1 MDLNLLT
8 ILIFLLKFLQ
18 EKVPMSTQQKQY
30 YHELVEYYSNNKG
43 EVCSSER
50 AGIAIMMEMRR
61 IANHP
66 LLMRHYFTDEN
77 LRGFAKR
84 LARAS
89 SYKKTNEQYIFEDL
103 AIMSDFQVFQL
114 CNKHVGGLR
123 SFIFLLF

>member
-1 MDLNLLT
+1 M
-8 ILIFLLKFLQ
+8 Q

-89 SYKKTNEQYIFEDL
+89 SYKKTNEQYIFEEL

-114 CNKHVGGLR
+114 CNKHVGGLK
-123 SFIFLLF
+123 SCIFYYFNC